1 MTNDQLL
8 YDPLYEIIAHV
19 RQVLSDDF
27 DDIYKAGIAYKKLQL
42 DAEEK
47 DESGKLTTKA
57 ARARAKLRHPL
68 LFEETTIITRRKI
81 VRQMEK
87 YKKEMTNIFGDALK
101 KYAIFQE
108 YKAKLSEIDRAPSED
123 LSVYDSRQSHDP
135 ESLFALG
142 QPFIEKLARAKA
154 SPSAMGRLPENMVEC
169 IADLIQAHAKD
180 PHGEDPNNPWNLMVE
195 AGLLEAPARHL
206 TPDQQRVI
214 DHAHRLRS
222 EQQKSFIAEARQ
234 LLGLPEGFS
243 EVFLSGVARIA
254 DLTRELSRGE
264 GDAFFKCHA
273 MRRDRDI
280 ELLAQ
285 IVNLDPERDYGR
297 LAAVVDFVR
306 SAGDCTDD
314 RFASRVR
321 QMAVTAFVDRI
332 EPHVKLKSDW
342 IKELVDGLP
351 ELAGMLS
358 ESVDSID
365 AFNHLLRS
373 GLEASV
379 ARQGFK
385 EREEKREAQKHYSWY
400 QEGLCQALVAGKPF
414 KIDYPFVYSQ
424 GSDDFER
431 ADGEVWSCDAWIA
444 AHGLP
449 EGFEPAEDDLGDVEI
464 LDPNDYDVTYF
475 DADWPASDT
484 QAVPDSNVG
493 RAPDPQIQY
502 AEFDELDPVTVGA
515 GEPEIDS
522 EEIDFEALIREDD
535 EASSAAPS
543 ILAVPNNIKAA
554 SEDELRG
561 PGQRPRSAPISGTH
575 LAASKA
581 LAPSPAGQTG
591 AAPTP
596 KPDYRSPD
604 IAGELPRDGDA
615 QPSLFNINDEDM

>member
-1 MTNDQLL
+1 MTNDQPLT
-8 YDPLYEIIAHV
+8 DPLYDLIQQV
-19 RQVLSDDF
+19 RHAFADEF
-27 DDIYKAGIAYKKLQL
+27 PDIYKLVLDYLELDRIA
-42 DAEEK
+42 AETNEK
-47 DESGKLTTKA
+47 GNLTDQAT
-57 ARARAKLRHPL
+57 RARSKIRHPFGFEELPQKTRSKIVLQREKHRKQTLNAMGDTIKRFALFKEYDAKLA
-68 LFEETTIITRRKI
+68 
-81 VRQMEK
+81 
-87 YKKEMTNIFGDALK
+87 EM
-101 KYAIFQE
+101 
-108 YKAKLSEIDRAPSED
+108 DRASPQVLPFD
-123 LSVYDSRQSHDP
+123 KSRQSHDP

-142 QPFIEKLARAKA
+142 QPFIERLARAKA
-154 SPSAMGRLPENMVEC
+154 SPSAMGRLPENKVEC

-222 EQQKSFIAEARQ
+222 EHQKSFIAEARQ
-234 LLGLPEGFS
+234 LFGLPEGFS
-243 EVFLSGVARIA
+243 EAFLSGVARIA

-264 GDAFFKCHA
+264 GDAFVKCHA

-280 ELLAQ
+280 EVLAKL
-285 IVNLDPERDYGR
+285 VSLDPERDYGR

-306 SAGDCTDD
+306 SAGDFSDD
-314 RFASRVR
+314 QFASRVR
-321 QMAVTAFVDRI
+321 RMTVTAYVDRI

-342 IKELVDGLP
+342 INELVDGLP

-385 EREEKREAQKHYSWY
+385 EREEKREAQNYFSWY

-464 LDPNDYDVTYF
+464 LDPNDYDVT
-475 DADWPASDT
+475 
-484 QAVPDSNVG
+484 
-493 RAPDPQIQY
+493 
-502 AEFDELDPVTVGA
+502 L
-515 GEPEIDS
+515 
-522 EEIDFEALIREDD
+522 
-535 EASSAAPS
+535 
-543 ILAVPNNIKAA
+543 
-554 SEDELRG
+554 
-561 PGQRPRSAPISGTH
+561 
-575 LAASKA
+575 
-581 LAPSPAGQTG
+581 
-591 AAPTP
+591 
-596 KPDYRSPD
+596 
-604 IAGELPRDGDA
+604 
-615 QPSLFNINDEDM
+615 

>member
-1 MTNDQLL
+1 MNSDQTLF
-8 YDPLYEIIAHV
+8 DPLYGLLEHT
-19 RQVLSDDF
+19 RKTLSDDLP
-27 DDIYKAGIAYKKLQL
+27 DIYKDIMEYNQLCL
-42 DAEEK
+42 DAEET
-47 DESGKLTTKA
+47 DGNGKLTAKA
-57 ARARAKLRHPL
+57 TRARAKLRHPF
-68 LFEETTIITRRKI
+68 LFEETPAMSRRKI
-81 VRQMEK
+81 FRQKEK
-87 YKKEMTNIFGDALK
+87 YKKQLINILGDGLK
-101 KYAIFQE
+101 KYAIYQE
-108 YKAKLSEIDRAPSED
+108 YKAKLTEIDRASPEIVST
-123 LSVYDSRQSHDP
+123 YQSRQSHDP

-142 QPFIEKLARAKA
+142 QPFIERLARAKA

-222 EQQKSFIAEARQ
+222 EHQKSFIAEARQ
-234 LLGLPEGFS
+234 LFGLPEGFS
-243 EVFLSGVARIA
+243 EAFLSGVARIA

-264 GDAFFKCHA
+264 GDAFVKCHA

-280 ELLAQ
+280 EVLAKL
-285 IVNLDPERDYGR
+285 VSLDPERDYGR

-306 SAGDCTDD
+306 SAGDFSDD
-314 RFASRVR
+314 QFASRVR
-321 QMAVTAFVDRI
+321 RMTVTAYVDRI

-342 IKELVDGLP
+342 INELVDGLP

-385 EREEKREAQKHYSWY
+385 EREEKREAQNYFSWY

-475 DADWPASDT
+475 DADWPASDS
-484 QAVPDSNVG
+484 QAVPDSDVG
-493 RAPDPQIQY
+493 RASDPQIQY
-502 AEFDELDPVTVGA
+502 AEFDELEPISVA
-515 GEPEIDS
+515 AEEPESDG

-535 EASSAAPS
+535 AVSSVAVSIPGAPDKIEVGQESEPSGRGLGPGSTPIRGTPLASEKAAAP
-543 ILAVPNNIKAA
+543 P
-554 SEDELRG
+554 
-561 PGQRPRSAPISGTH
+561 PT
-575 LAASKA
+575 
-581 LAPSPAGQTG
+581 GQTG
-591 AAPTP
+591 TAPTP
-596 KPDYRSPD
+596 KQDLRNPD

>member
-1 MTNDQLL
+1 MTNDQPLSA
-8 YDPLYEIIAHV
+8 PLYELLDNV
-19 RQVLSDDF
+19 RQVLSDDLR
-27 DDIYKAGIAYKKLQL
+27 DIYKDGMAYEQLRL
-42 DAEEK
+42 DAEET
-47 DESGKLTTKA
+47 DESGKFTIKA
-57 ARARAKLRHPL
+57 TRARAKLRHPF
-68 LFEETTIITRRKI
+68 LFEESTTITRRKI
-81 VRQMEK
+81 VKQKEK
-87 YKKEMTNIFGDALK
+87 YKKQVINTLGDALK

-108 YKAKLSEIDRAPSED
+108 YNAKLTEIDRASPENFSIYE
-123 LSVYDSRQSHDP
+123 SRQSHDP

-154 SPSAMGRLPENMVEC
+154 SPSAMGRLPEKMVEC

-180 PHGEDPNNPWNLMVE
+180 PHGKDPNNPWNLMVE

-206 TPDQQRVI
+206 TPEQQSAI

-222 EQQKSFIAEARQ
+222 EHQKSYIAEARQ
-234 LLGLPEGFS
+234 VLGLPEGFS
-243 EVFLSGVARIA
+243 EVFLAGVARIA

-285 IVNLDPERDYGR
+285 IVSLDPERDYGR

-306 SAGDCTDD
+306 SAWDCSDD
-314 RFASRVR
+314 RFAERVR
-321 QMAVTAFVDRI
+321 QMTVTAFVDRI

-342 IKELVDGLP
+342 IDELVDGLP
-351 ELAGMLS
+351 ELARMLS
-358 ESVDSID
+358 ESIDSID
-365 AFNHLLRS
+365 AFNRLLRS
-373 GLEASV
+373 GLEVSV

-385 EREEKREAQKHYSWY
+385 EREEKREAERYDSWY
-400 QEGLCQALVAGKPF
+400 QEHLSQALAAGKPF
-414 KIDYPFVYSQ
+414 KIAYPFVYSQ

-444 AHGLP
+444 AHGHP

-464 LDPNDYDVTYF
+464 LDPNEYDVTYF
-475 DADWPASDT
+475 DADWLASDS
-484 QAVPDSNVG
+484 QIVPNADASEG
-493 RAPDPQIQY
+493 SDPHVQY
-502 AEFDELDPVTVGA
+502 AEFDELDPVTVVDD
-515 GEPEIDS
+515 EPEIDS
-522 EEIDFEALIREDD
+522 EEIDFEALIMEDD

-543 ILAVPNNIKAA
+543 IPADPNNTKAA
-554 SEDELRG
+554 SEGELLG
-561 PGQRPRSAPISGTH
+561 PGQRPRSAPISGTQ
-575 LAASKA
+575 LAARKA

-591 AAPTP
+591 AAPTS